1 MPRKALS
8 NQESDDPI
16 VAAPVFVLPPELAEK
31 AIQTLAKS
39 QSLLSFDRESLIEL
53 EKLFGR
59 NFHTPDELINSIK
72 ILKSVAVAGIEV
84 DIPAVVWSRL
94 QSRGKNFPEFD
105 KWLGDVIVRLL
116 EGYVQLR

>member
-16 VAAPVFVLPPELAEK
+16 AAAPVFVLPPELAEK

-84 DIPAVVWSRL
+84 DIPANVWSRV

>member
-8 NQESDDPI
+8 MNESDDPI
-16 VAAPVFVLPPELAEK
+16 AAAPVFVLPPELAEK
-31 AIQTLAKS
+31 ALQLISKSNSPLA
-39 QSLLSFDRESLIEL
+39 FDRESLIEL
-53 EKLFGR
+53 EKLLSR
-59 NFHTPDELINSIK
+59 NFRSPEDLINCIK
-72 ILKSVAVAGIEV
+72 ALKAVTVAGVEV
-84 DIPAVVWSRL
+84 DLPANVWSRL